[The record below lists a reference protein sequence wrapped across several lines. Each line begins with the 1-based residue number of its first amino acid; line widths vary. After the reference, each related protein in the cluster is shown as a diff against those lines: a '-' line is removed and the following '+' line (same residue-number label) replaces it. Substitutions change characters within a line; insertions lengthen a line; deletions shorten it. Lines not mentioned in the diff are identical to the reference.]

1 MELRHDVRARM
12 GPTDSGCSS
21 GWRSAGDLLHL
32 QPPSQPITKARTSGG
47 AETLEST
54 QAVAS
59 VDRFFERHGD
69 QLLTWPTGSSA
80 SSRWPGL
87 LGHRWPRKV
96 SSGPDG
102 KIRSRRGPLTSHRY
116 RGPAPEDLR
125 KMARALEQFTFEYCC
140 VLDREGP
147 VGRASG
153 VEGGSPGFYRRE
165 GAYECPG
172 TRTRS
177 RTRPADSSDPGDSNS
192 RICCR
197 TGPIPS
203 AWTKWA

>member
-1 MELRHDVRARM
+1 VRRIGLELRHDVRARM

-125 KMARALEQFTFEYCC
+125 KMARALEPFAFDYCC
-140 VLDREGP
+140 VRDR
-147 VGRASG
+147 
-153 VEGGSPGFYRRE
+153 GGSSRR
-165 GAYECPG
+165 
-172 TRTRS
+172 
-177 RTRPADSSDPGDSNS
+177 
-192 RICCR
+192 
-197 TGPIPS
+197 PS
-203 AWTKWA
+203 AGGWLTWFLQARRCVRVPGNPHPLSDQAGGFERSG